1 MPAAAIT
8 ASRLTLVSSFPLI
21 ILSETI
27 FASNGVFSLQGGQFS
42 DVFNQQRDMLYW
54 IRIN

>member
-42 DVFNQQRDMLYW
+42 DVFNQYLPCYTGYGFV
-54 IRIN
+54 